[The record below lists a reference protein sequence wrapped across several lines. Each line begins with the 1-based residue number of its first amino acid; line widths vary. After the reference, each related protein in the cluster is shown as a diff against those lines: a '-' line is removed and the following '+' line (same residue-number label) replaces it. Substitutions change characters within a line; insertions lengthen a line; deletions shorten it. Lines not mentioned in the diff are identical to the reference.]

1 MTTLTENTTLKEVL
15 QNKINHKINEGLE
28 KSLPTLDKIQ
38 NESSL
43 LRDYLVPTRKMKF
56 ASGNNTVK
64 MFLGESDNGLNLNK
78 HSISQL
84 TERFKL
90 PVSYVKDLATSGIDW
105 RTNLATK
112 ILNEHATNTSN
123 KKLLVRNV
131 GDEIK
136 GILSDSYMRIDSM
149 QLYSDFFYGLKKV
162 GAELYRADISEDG
175 LKVYFEA
182 LYREIIELE
191 TEKGTIHIAIGVR
204 LSNSDYG
211 SGALDLRSYL
221 LQPVCLNGLVT
232 ENTFRRIH
240 SGKTISDNIEYSK
253 KTILLDTMAQSS
265 KMQDLLMSSF
275 DRTNILDK
283 LTKIKKAVD
292 TPVRY
297 EDEVIKLEKKGLL
310 KEESKQLNE
319 VLVANRVE
327 DGIGQ
332 IEGVNLWKL
341 AQGLGAV
348 ARDKGISRKRE
359 LEELAGSLI

>member
-1 MTTLTENTTLKEVL
+1 
-15 QNKINHKINEGLE
+15 
-28 KSLPTLDKIQ
+28 
-38 NESSL
+38 
-43 LRDYLVPTRKMKF
+43 
-56 ASGNNTVK
+56 
-64 MFLGESDNGLNLNK
+64 
-78 HSISQL
+78 
-84 TERFKL
+84 
-90 PVSYVKDLATSGIDW
+90 
-105 RTNLATK
+105 
-112 ILNEHATNTSN
+112 
-123 KKLLVRNV
+123 
-131 GDEIK
+131 
-136 GILSDSYMRIDSM
+136 
-149 QLYSDFFYGLKKV
+149 
-162 GAELYRADISEDG
+162 
-175 LKVYFEA
+175 
-182 LYREIIELE
+182 
-191 TEKGTIHIAIGVR
+191 
-204 LSNSDYG
+204 
-211 SGALDLRSYL
+211 
-221 LQPVCLNGLVT
+221 
-232 ENTFRRIH
+232 
-240 SGKTISDNIEYSK
+240 
-253 KTILLDTMAQSS
+253 MAQSS